1 MNNSSKKIIIKSLIK
16 NKTIL
21 TFWCMNRI
29 LELNDT
35 KNIAK
40 DYIDHISRS
49 VNLAIKTISNDK
61 TKKSK
66 KKQSG
71 GIPPVLFYGAVLAL
85 GSAYSLLSYD
95 QHVTIEKTI
104 REIKKEFVVAGQ
116 KSLEDNHPHLAIVYK
131 QISENPFSN
140 ECQIYN
146 PNQLTFTLNNK
157 IDFDKH
163 DILKLPGTSKKQK
176 ENKKK
181 AEDKALELYKTINII
196 DKQQDINNINSIIKN
211 NELNNV
217 LDCHVNNVLVAILAE
232 TQEIVNDIKK
242 EIGPKST
249 YDSIMDMFGLFVN
262 PNGVDTHLDGAMKK
276 IDNIN
281 LKLNNRAGDAV
292 KLRNNMKII
301 FNKITSLFKG
311 GYLRINNANTAK
323 HLVQTAAIALVTGGT
338 GTITN
343 AISVAPKALGGI
355 YAFTTMADIGTEK
368 MAKNEVP
375 TQTIEFEQLNGGR
388 RKKKKTRR
396 KYKKSKKKAKRRTR
410 KK

>member
-1 MNNSSKKIIIKSLIK
+1 
-16 NKTIL
+16 
-21 TFWCMNRI
+21 MNRI
-29 LELNDT
+29 LQLNDT

-66 KKQSG
+66 KIQNG
-71 GIPPVLFYGAVLAL
+71 GVPPVLFYGAVLAL

-116 KSLEDNHPHLAIVYK
+116 KSLQDNHPHLAIVYK

-146 PNQLTFTLNNK
+146 PNQLTFTSNNK
-157 IDFDKH
+157 IDFDKN

-176 ENKKK
+176 KIKK

-196 DKQQDINNINSIIKN
+196 DKQQDINDINSIIKN

-262 PNGVDTHLDGAMKK
+262 PSGVDTHLDGAMKK

-301 FNKITSLFKG
+301 FNKITSLFKS

-323 HLVQTAAIALVTGGT
+323 HLVQTAAIALVTGGS

-375 TQTIEFEQLNGGR
+375 SQTIEFEQLNGGR
-388 RKKKKTRR
+388 RKKKKLVANI
-396 KYKKSKKKAKRRTR
+396 KKVKKAKRRTR
-410 KK
+410 KNKYIIIFIKLYIIIFKIQHHQC